1 MSAVPA
7 LPLYAPESPPLPDAR
22 LRLLVELTHGLD
34 AGALLY
40 VSGYAAGLAAAQRHG
55 LAAVSAL
62 DPTRAEAHG
71 AVEGLRATILYAS
84 HTGNGRR
91 IAEKLLARLESQGL
105 PARAVA
111 AGDYATREL
120 AQERLL
126 YLVASTHGDGDP
138 PDDARAF
145 FDFLLGRKA
154 PRLGQLRYAVL
165 ALGDSSYPKFCEAG
179 RIADE
184 RLAALGA
191 NPICARVDC
200 DVDFDAAAG
209 AWSESAARHAADTL
223 KPAGDAPRLSIV
235 SPLRAAAPAAALATR
250 DAPARAEVLVRQRIT
265 GRTSDHPVTHL
276 EIEAP
281 ADTLAYEPGDAV
293 GIWHRNPDFLVA
305 QITEGL
311 RLDPAMRVAHGGE
324 DHTLGEWLAQ
334 HREITR
340 LSRPILE
347 AHAARANDATLR
359 ALTEG
364 DAEGRARLLRDW
376 QFIDLL
382 DAWPAEWT
390 GEDLVAA
397 LRPITPRLYSIASS
411 RSEVGDEL
419 HLTVAAVDYAHN
431 GARRVGAAS
440 HFLAADTP
448 ELRAYIEP
456 NTRFRLPADGSR
468 DLVMIGAGTGIAPY
482 RAFLQERGAQGARG
496 RHWLFFGARRFAGDF
511 LYQSEW
517 LAARKRGLLQRLDL
531 ATSRDQPEKIYVQH
545 RLREHGAD
553 LWRWLEGG
561 AVIYVCGDATRMAPD
576 VHAALRDVVATHGGR
591 TADAAEEYLR
601 DLAADRRYLR
611 DVY

>member
-7 LPLYAPESPPLPDAR
+7 IPLYSPDLPPLPEAR
-22 LRLLVELTHGLD
+22 LRLLTELTHGLD

-40 VSGYAAGLAAAQRHG
+40 VSGYAAGLAAAQHQG
-55 LAAVSAL
+55 LAPAHV
-62 DPTRAEAHG
+62 PVQPHG
-71 AVEGLRATILYAS
+71 ASASLRATILYAS

-91 IAEKLLARLESQGL
+91 IAEKLTATLESQGL

-126 YLVASTHGDGDP
+126 YLVVSTHGDGDP

-154 PRLGQLRYAVL
+154 PRLEQLRFTVL

-191 NPICARVDC
+191 SPIAPRIDC
-200 DVDFDAAAG
+200 DVDFDAAAA
-209 AWSESAARHAADTL
+209 AWSDSALRHAAEAL

-235 SPLRAAAPAAALATR
+235 SPLRAAAPALATR
-250 DAPARAEVLVRQRIT
+250 DAPAVAEVLVRQRIT
-265 GRTSDHPVTHL
+265 GRTSDHPVTHI
-276 EIEAP
+276 EIAAP

-305 QITEGL
+305 QIARAL
-311 RLDPAMRVAHGGE
+311 QLDPAMRVAHGAD
-324 DHTLGEWLAQ
+324 DHTLGEWLAA

-340 LSRPILE
+340 LSRPVLE
-347 AHAARANDATLR
+347 THAALANNDELR
-359 ALTEG
+359 RIVEG
-364 DAEGRARLLRDW
+364 DADARAKLLRDW

-382 DAWPAEWT
+382 ETWPAAWT
-390 GEDLVAA
+390 GEALVAA

-419 HLTVAAVDYAHN
+419 HLTVAAVDYERS

-440 HFLAADTP
+440 YFLSSEAP

-456 NTRFRLPADGSR
+456 NTRFRLPDDSR
-468 DLVMIGAGTGIAPY
+468 RDIVMIGAGTGIAPY
-482 RAFLQERGAQGARG
+482 RAFLQARGAQGARG
-496 RHWLFFGARRFAGDF
+496 RHWLLFGARRFSSDF
-511 LYQSEW
+511 LYQGEW
-517 LAARKRGLLQRLDL
+517 LAARKRGLLHRLDL
-531 ATSRDQPEKIYVQH
+531 ATSRDQAQKIYVQH
-545 RLREHGAD
+545 RLREHGAE

-561 AVIYVCGDATRMAPD
+561 ASLYVCGDATRMAPD
-576 VHAALRDVVATHGGR
+576 VHAALREVVATHGAR
-591 TADAAEEYLR
+591 SADAAEEYLR